1 MTDLAARY
9 GRTPERRRRD
19 RIVGI
24 SVAVGIVVVMLAWV
38 VWGGLADPR
47 GTIDT
52 QDTGSTRI
60 DEHAIQIDFAVT
72 VEPGTPVRCAVNAFD
87 RNHTTVGWV
96 ELDIEPADRW
106 TTPQSVVVRTSDE
119 AIGGLVYRCWLR

>member
-19 RIVGI
+19 RAIGI
-24 SVAVGIVVVMLAWV
+24 AAAVGVVLVMLAWV
-38 VWGGLADPR
+38 IWGGLADDR

-60 DEHAIQIDFAVT
+60 DEHRIQIDFSVT

-87 RNHTTVGWV
+87 RIHATVGWV
-96 ELDIEPADRW
+96 ELDVGPSDRW
-106 TTPQSVVVRTSDE
+106 TTAHSVEVRTSDE
-119 AIGGLVYRCWLR
+119 AMGGLVYRCWLR